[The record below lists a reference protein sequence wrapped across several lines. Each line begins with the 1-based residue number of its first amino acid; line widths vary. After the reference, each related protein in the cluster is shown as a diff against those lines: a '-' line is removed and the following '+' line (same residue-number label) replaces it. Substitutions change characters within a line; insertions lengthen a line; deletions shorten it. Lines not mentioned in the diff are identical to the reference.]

1 MRLFL
6 LRYMV
11 VELCLPECLP
21 GPLKFFWPSQEQSL
35 VKVIYLSEEPI
46 DNFVDAVALK
56 RLFLSGNLLKN
67 YCAKEKQD
75 SVRKM
80 EFTWRLQYKID
91 KLLSLTK
98 VALQVEW
105 TQLGDVEL
113 EVEPALR
120 IEVRINSTC
129 CQLLH
134 RRGIIR
140 VELDQDG
147 DRVHISVHF
156 AQVWLKWWQPFL
168 ELLNKDGFVVLKLLL
183 FPTETA
189 AEAVVGNA
197 T

>member
-134 RRGIIR
+134 RRGFIR
-140 VELDQDG
+140 VELD
-147 DRVHISVHF
+147 
-156 AQVWLKWWQPFL
+156 
-168 ELLNKDGFVVLKLLL
+168 
-183 FPTETA
+183 
-189 AEAVVGNA
+189 
-197 T
+197 